1 MKYTFDISSKKFIC
15 PNCNKKRFVRFI
27 DIETNHYLDDIY
39 GRCDRETSC
48 GYYRKPD
55 NVLATNIVSKFQRTT
70 IEQKHSTTDTFHTIG
85 QLQISLQRYCNNN
98 FYLFL
103 ISIFDKESVQKTF
116 NDYKIGTSKTWS
128 GATIFWQIDNKN
140 NIRAGKI
147 ILLDKTTCKRVK
159 EPYPHITWVHSKLKL
174 ENFNL
179 KQCLFGLHLASNNNK
194 IAITESE
201 KTTIIMNLFMP
212 EYRWLSTGSKQNFKY
227 EILLPIKDKE
237 IIAFPDK
244 SEYEYWNS
252 KANELNQ
259 LGFNIKVSDYLEK
272 IDCETGTD
280 LADIYLKSKQCV
292 EKEVELSNDEKKIL
306 GLSKTNSNLI
316 TLIET
321 FDLFDSF
328 DNSIDIQKIKNLL

>member
-1 MKYTFDISSKKFIC
+1 MKYTFDNTSKKFIC

-27 DIETNHYLDDIY
+27 DLETNLYLDPIF
-39 GRCDRETSC
+39 GKCDRETNC
-48 GYYRKPD
+48 GYFKKPCKT
-55 NVLATNIVSKFQRTT
+55 LAINNASTVQHNFIAQKESK
-70 IEQKHSTTDTFHTIG
+70 IDTFHTIE
-85 QLQISLQRYCNNN
+85 QLQVSLQRYCNNN

-103 ISIFDKESVQKTF
+103 TSIFDKESVQQTF
-116 NDYKIGTSKTWS
+116 NDYKIGTSKTWN
-128 GATIFWQIDNKN
+128 GATIFWQIDNRN

-147 ILLDKTTCKRVK
+147 LLLDKLTCKRVK

-174 ENFNL
+174 DNFNL

-201 KTTIIMNLFMP
+201 KTTVIMNLFMP

-237 IIAFPDK
+237 IVAFPDK
-244 SEYEYWNS
+244 SEYEYWSS

-259 LGFNIKVSDYLEK
+259 LGFKIKVSDYLEK

-280 LADIYLKSKQCV
+280 LADIYLGLQQPSKTFI
-292 EKEVELSNDEKKIL
+292 ELTKDEEQIVN
-306 GLSKTNSNLI
+306 LSKKNSDILNLI
-316 TLIET
+316 E
-321 FDLFDSF
+321 
-328 DNSIDIQKIKNLL
+328 